1 MKFFFLL
8 LLFFLLQSC
17 FSKKTPPKPHDP
29 SRPKH
34 FLQFYYPKATYT
46 PGVYDGNPE
55 PPYPDLDEDVK
66 TLEGIDADKDGLRDD
81 LEIWINRIS
90 KDENER
96 NLWRQTVRMKTG
108 VILSKESD
116 KDKGLKFL
124 RADNIKVACGE
135 LLFAENR
142 AIMFEKSSKLS
153 KFILN
158 TKIRE
163 FYHTK
168 NTNMA
173 SPYNGGFATN
183 KEILL
188 MNKCFCEFEI
198 KNKPVVIERFR
209 AYQKI
214 FENITREK
222 INMYFEEFEVRNE
235 RGYYEDFFGIKD
247 YKACL

>member
-1 MKFFFLL
+1 MFPLIL
-8 LLFFLLQSC
+8 TSC
-17 FSKKTPPKPHDP
+17 FGKKQMPEVATD
-29 SRPKH
+29 STRPKH
-34 FLQFYYPKATYT
+34 FLEFYYPKATYT

-135 LLFAENR
+135 LLFAENSSE
-142 AIMFEKSSKLS
+142 MFEKSSKLTR
-153 KFILN
+153 FILN
-158 TKIRE
+158 TKNRE
-163 FYHTK
+163 KYHTIT
-168 NTNMA
+168 TNAA
-173 SPYNGGFATN
+173 SPYHGGFATA
-183 KEILL
+183 EESLF
-188 MNKCFCEFEI
+188 MAKCFCQFDISNEQKVKE
-198 KNKPVVIERFR
+198 KFR
-209 AYQKI
+209 AYRKWLMSLTSGKI
-214 FENITREK
+214 EAYLN
-222 INMYFEEFEVRNE
+222 EFKVRNE
-235 RGYYEDFFGIKD
+235 RGCYEDFFGVSD
-247 YKACL
+247 YKSCLDVAVE